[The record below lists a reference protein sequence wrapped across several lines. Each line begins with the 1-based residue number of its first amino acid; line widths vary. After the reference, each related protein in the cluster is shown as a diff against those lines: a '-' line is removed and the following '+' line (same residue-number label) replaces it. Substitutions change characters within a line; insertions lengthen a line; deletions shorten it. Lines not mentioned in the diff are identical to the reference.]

1 MRFTRVIWLV
11 LGAMLL
17 ALVSACGG
25 APQVVEKVETVEVE
39 KVVTVEVV
47 KEVEKI
53 VTVEVE
59 AEAVPTEEEA
69 MEATE
74 EAMTETSQETG
85 AAAAQKDRG
94 DIRIV
99 VVSHGQASD
108 PFWSVVKNGVDQAA
122 ADMGVTVEYQA
133 PQTFDMVAMSQL
145 IDAAVASSPDGL
157 VVSIPDADAL
167 GDSITAAIDAGI
179 PVISMNSGSDVAQEL
194 GILVHVGQTEY
205 EAGFGGGERM
215 AAAGVTS
222 ALCINQEVGNVALD
236 LRCQGFT
243 DAMTE
248 AGATVEIIAVDLADP
263 IDSQQ
268 RIDAAITANSPDGIL
283 TLGPTGAAPA
293 LAALED
299 AGLIGQIQLATFD
312 LSPEVLEAIRDGNML
327 FAIDQ
332 QQYIQGYLPIV
343 LLTLYNANLNTIA
356 NDVLMTGPGFV
367 TQDTAAQVIDLSAA
381 GTR

>member
-1 MRFTRVIWLV
+1 MTMKKLTLAALAV
-11 LGAMLL
+11 LL
-17 ALVSACGG
+17 AVFLSACGQ
-25 APQVVEKVETVEVE
+25 AETVEQVETVETEKAEPVE
-39 KVVTVEVV
+39 AEQA
-47 KEVEKI
+47 EA
-53 VTVEVE
+53 VEVE
-59 AEAVPTEEEA
+59 TETEAEAPAE
-69 MEATE
+69 
-74 EAMTETSQETG
+74 TETEAEAEAPAETTAET
-85 AAAAQKDRG
+85 AAPAAQTDRS
-94 DIRIV
+94 DIRLV

-122 ADMGVTVEYQA
+122 EDMGVTVEYQA

-145 IDAAVASSPDGL
+145 IDAAVASEPDGL

-167 GDSITAAIDAGI
+167 EDSITAAIDAGI

-194 GILVHVGQTEY
+194 GILTHVGQTEY

-215 AAAGVTS
+215 AAVGVTN
-222 ALCINQEVGNVALD
+222 ALCVNQEVGNVALD

-243 DAMTE
+243 DAMAE
-248 AGATVEIIAVDLADP
+248 AGATVDVLAVDLGDP

-268 RIDAAITANSPDGIL
+268 RVSAALTSNPDIDGIL

-293 LAALED
+293 LAALQDE
-299 AGLIGQIQLATFD
+299 GLLGEIQLATFD
-312 LSPEVLEAIRDGNML
+312 LSPDVLEAIRDGDML

-332 QQYIQGYLPIV
+332 QQYLQGYLPVV
-343 LLTLYNANLNTIA
+343 LLTLYNTNLNTIA

-367 TQDTAAQVIDLSAA
+367 TQDTAAQVIELSAQ